1 MRCRALFCAWRWQRT
16 AVWLTGVSRLGGRLS
31 VFEALVQSFTCNDL
45 NNDASALLVE
55 HVTRGPYGKRVPY
68 GCIFAR
74 ILRDKL
80 IRGKRYGV
88 VWTLLR
94 TCLEPRFWVERRD
107 FDAKVFHQHT
117 PRCNGCSTTHEGG
130 VLYGIRVQHDQL
142 PPTPGPTFHAA
153 TPARAHF
160 GPRGIAQQA

>member
-1 MRCRALFCAWRWQRT
+1 MQRA

-31 VFEALVQSFTCNDL
+31 VFEALVQSFTCSNL
-45 NNDASALLVE
+45 NIDASTRRLLHAEHNPFLKRALCGRVFVRTL
-55 HVTRGPYGKRVPY
+55 RG
-68 GCIFAR
+68 
-74 ILRDKL
+74 KL
-80 IRGKRYGV
+80 IRGKRYEV

-94 TCLEPRFWVERRD
+94 TCLEPRFWVERRE
-107 FDAKVFHQHT
+107 FAAKVFHQHK